1 MLGII
6 IKVSNMKEVIVMLVN
21 FIFNN
26 WVWLIW
32 VAPALFIKFNLRK
45 EK

>member
-1 MLGII
+1 
-6 IKVSNMKEVIVMLVN
+6 MKEDFGMLVN

>member
-1 MLGII
+1 
-6 IKVSNMKEVIVMLVN
+6 MLVN
-21 FIFNN
+21 FITTN

-32 VAPALFIKFNLRK
+32 VAPTLFIKFNLRK